1 MEEIKVIEK
10 DVKKI
15 ETSNNSLFLKI
26 KNLEIVDERTFGI
39 AANFLKTLK
48 ETAKE
53 IEEREKEFTK
63 PLNDTLKKIRDVFRP
78 QKDAI
83 EEMKGIL
90 EKEKILPYQR
100 ELERVRREEAEKKR
114 QAEID
119 RLKKEREEELKKAL
133 EEKTMTKKE
142 IKAEEKAVIEEVKII
157 EKKEIKIETG
167 IKTSSGSM
175 NIRKTWTFEIIDFEK
190 VPRTYCEPSK
200 SIIDDA
206 IKSGVRDIIGIRI
219 FEKETIVSR

>member
-15 ETSNNSLFLKI
+15 ETSNNSLFVKIKELKI
-26 KNLEIVDERTFGI
+26 TDDKTFSL
-39 AANFLKTLK
+39 ASDYLKTLK
-48 ETAKE
+48 ETAKA

-78 QKDAI
+78 QKEAI
-83 EEMKGIL
+83 DKMKEVL

-100 ELERVRREEAEKKR
+100 ELEKARREEAEKKR
-114 QAEID
+114 QIEID
-119 RLKKEREEELKKAL
+119 RLKKEKEEELRKAL

-142 IKAEEKAVIEEVKII
+142 IKAEEKSMKE
-157 EKKEIKIETG
+157 EIKSLEQEEIKVNTG
-167 IKTSSGSM
+167 VKTLSGSM
-175 NIRKTWTFEIIDFEK
+175 NIRKTWTFEIIDSEK

-200 SIIDDA
+200 SVIDDA
-206 IKSGVRDIIGIRI
+206 IKTGVRDIAGLRI